1 MKIIIFFLFLFTIS
15 CNKQTSDNLVDI
27 NFYINQGEKIKII
40 KELSLAEKDIYL
52 LKKIQNLKFS
62 SYKNWVEQN
71 YNSNNFIT
79 PSKLRINKKKKYI
92 NKKIDNFIIYEKKI
106 ISIDKKS
113 NIQIYDL
120 NFNKIISSKIYNRK
134 TYKNFDLTFKI
145 LTQNNNLFI
154 SDNLGN
160 IHAYDLENLKI
171 IWKKNFAVPFV
182 SSIKIHKNNLFL
194 LNTNS
199 KLFSVNSNTGN
210 INWTYETSSKNLK
223 DKESYR
229 IAIYKDK
236 LFFTNDSSEIYCI
249 NLNNNSIIWSLV
261 FESEN
266 FQNSPLIL
274 KYSPITI
281 DNNGNLFISSNL
293 GKTHKIDTETGAV
306 KWSTPIFSSNRFL
319 NTEKYL
325 LNVYKDRLFILDK
338 SSGKVLFNQKIIN
351 LLDQNKKFFFKDLV
365 VGSSK
370 IYLFDA
376 NGYIAS
382 IDLNNVQNYRI
393 EKEIKSYTD
402 LIIFENNLF
411 VRSNDSINKF

>member
-1 MKIIIFFLFLFTIS
+1 MT
-15 CNKQTSDNLVDI
+15 
-27 NFYINQGEKIKII
+27 
-40 KELSLAEKDIYL
+40 
-52 LKKIQNLKFS
+52 
-62 SYKNWVEQN
+62 
-71 YNSNNFIT
+71 
-79 PSKLRINKKKKYI
+79 
-92 NKKIDNFIIYEKKI
+92 
-106 ISIDKKS
+106 
-113 NIQIYDL
+113 
-120 NFNKIISSKIYNRK
+120 FN
-134 TYKNFDLTFKI
+134 I
-145 LTQNNNLFI
+145 LTQKNNLFI

-171 IWKKNFAVPFV
+171 IWKKNFAVPFI

-199 KLFSVNSNTGN
+199 KLFSLNSNTGN

-249 NLNNNSIIWSLV
+249 SLNNNSIIWSLV
-261 FESEN
+261 FETEN

-281 DNNGNLFISSNL
+281 DSNGNLFISSNL
-293 GKTHKIDTETGAV
+293 GKTHKIDTKTGVV
-306 KWSTPIFSSNRFL
+306 KWSTPIFSSNRFV

-351 LLDQNKKFFFKDLV
+351 LLDQNKKFIFKDLV

-370 IYLFDA
+370 IYLFDV

-411 VRSNDSINKF
+411 VSSNDSINKF

>member
-15 CNKQTSDNLVDI
+15 CNKESSDKLVDI
-27 NFYINQGEKIKII
+27 DFYINQGEKIKII
-40 KELSLAEKDIYL
+40 KEQSLADKDIYL
-52 LKKIQNLKFS
+52 IKKIQNLKFS

-79 PSKLRINKKKKYI
+79 PSKLTIYKKKKYI
-92 NKKIDNFIIYEKKI
+92 KKKIDNFIIYEKKI
-106 ISIDKKS
+106 ITIDKKS

-120 NFNKIISSKIYNRK
+120 NFNKIFSSKIYKRK

-145 LTQNNNLFI
+145 LAQNNNLFI

-182 SSIKIHKNNLFL
+182 SSIKFYKNNLFL
-194 LNTNS
+194 INTNS
-199 KLFSVNSNTGN
+199 KLFSLNSKTGS

-223 DKESYR
+223 DKKSYR
-229 IAIYKDK
+229 IAVYKDK

-249 NLNNNSIIWSLV
+249 NLKDNSIIWSLV
-261 FESEN
+261 FENEN
-266 FQNSPLIL
+266 FKNSPLIL
-274 KYSPITI
+274 KYSPITV
-281 DNNGNLFISSNL
+281 DSNGNLFISSNL
-293 GKTHKIDTETGAV
+293 GKTHKIDAKTGIV

-325 LNVYKDRLFILDK
+325 LNVHKDRIFIIDK
-338 SSGKVLFNQKIIN
+338 SSGKVLLNQKIIN
-351 LLDQNKKFFFKDLV
+351 LLSQNKKFIFKDLV

-370 IYLFDA
+370 IYLFDE

-382 IDLNNVQNYRI
+382 VDLNNVQNYRI
-393 EKEIKSYTD
+393 EKELKAYTN
-402 LIIFENNLF
+402 LIIFENNLLIS
-411 VRSNDSINKF
+411 SNDSIIKF

>member
-1 MKIIIFFLFLFTIS
+1 MKIIFFFLFLFTIS
-15 CNKQTSDNLVDI
+15 CNKETSDNLVDI
-27 NFYINQGEKIKII
+27 NFYINQGEKIRII
-40 KELSLAEKDIYL
+40 KEPSLAERDIYL

-62 SYKNWVEQN
+62 YYRNWVEQN

-92 NKKIDNFIIYEKKI
+92 KKKINNFIIYEKKI
-106 ISIDKKS
+106 ITIDKKS

-134 TYKNFDLTFKI
+134 TYKNFDLTFNI
-145 LTQNNNLFI
+145 LTQKNNLFI

-171 IWKKNFAVPFV
+171 IWKKNFAVPFI

-199 KLFSVNSNTGN
+199 KLFSLNSNTGN

-249 NLNNNSIIWSLV
+249 SLNNNSIIWSLV
-261 FESEN
+261 FETEN

-281 DNNGNLFISSNL
+281 DSNGNLFISSNL
-293 GKTHKIDTETGAV
+293 GKTHKIDTKTGVV
-306 KWSTPIFSSNRFL
+306 KWSTPIFSSNRFV

-351 LLDQNKKFFFKDLV
+351 LLDQNKKFIFKDLV

-370 IYLFDA
+370 IYLFDV

-393 EKEIKSYTD
+393 EKEIKSYSD

-411 VRSNDSINKF
+411 VSSNDSIIKF

>member
-27 NFYINQGEKIKII
+27 SFYINQGEKIKII

-106 ISIDKKS
+106 ITIDKKS

-199 KLFSVNSNTGN
+199 KLFSVNSNTGS

-281 DNNGNLFISSNL
+281 DSNGNLFISSNL
-293 GKTHKIDTETGAV
+293 GKTHKIDTETGVV

>member
-40 KELSLAEKDIYL
+40 KEPSLAKKDIYL

-106 ISIDKKS
+106 ITIDKKS

-199 KLFSVNSNTGN
+199 KLFSLNSNTGN

-281 DNNGNLFISSNL
+281 DSNGNLFISSNL
-293 GKTHKIDTETGAV
+293 GRTHKIDSETGVV

-338 SSGKVLFNQKIIN
+338 FSGKVLFNQKIIN
-351 LLDQNKKFFFKDLV
+351 LLDQNKKFIFKDLV

-370 IYLFDA
+370 IYLFDV

-411 VRSNDSINKF
+411 VSSNDSINKF

>member
-1 MKIIIFFLFLFTIS
+1 MKIIILFLFLFTIS
-15 CNKQTSDNLVDI
+15 CNKESGDKLVDI
-27 NFYINQGEKIKII
+27 NFYINQGEKIKMT
-40 KELSLAEKDIYL
+40 KENSLSDKDIYL

-79 PSKLRINKKKKYI
+79 ASKLIIDKKKKYI
-92 NKKIDNFIIYEKKI
+92 KKKIDNFIIHENKI
-106 ISIDKKS
+106 ITIDKKS
-113 NIQIYDL
+113 YIQIYDL
-120 NFNKIISSKIYNRK
+120 NFNKIIYSKIYKRK
-134 TYKNFDLTFKI
+134 IYKNFDLNFKI
-145 LTQNNNLFI
+145 LAQNNNLFI

-182 SSIKIHKNNLFL
+182 SSIKLHKNNLFL

-199 KLFSVNSNTGN
+199 KLFSLNSNTGS

-223 DKESYR
+223 DKKSYR
-229 IAIYKDK
+229 IAVYKDK

-249 NLNNNSIIWSLV
+249 SLKSNSIIWSLV
-261 FESEN
+261 FENEN

-281 DNNGNLFISSNL
+281 DSNGNLFISSNL
-293 GKTHKIDTETGAV
+293 GKTHKIDAETGMV
-306 KWSTPIFSSNRFL
+306 KWSTSIFSSNRFL
-319 NTEKYL
+319 STEKYL
-325 LNVYKDRLFILDK
+325 LNVHKDRFFIIDK
-338 SSGKVLFNQKIIN
+338 SSGNVLLNQKIIN
-351 LLDQNKKFFFKDLV
+351 LLSQNKKFFFKDLV

-382 IDLNNVQNYRI
+382 VDLNNIQNYRI
-393 EKEIKSYTD
+393 EKELKTYTN

-411 VRSNDSINKF
+411 VSSNDSIIKF